1 MNIDRH
7 NYEEY
12 FLLYIDSELSVDQKK
27 QVELFVQ
34 ENPDLEEELVMLQQS
49 RLIPDDSIVFD
60 RKHLLMKEEDAR
72 HSNSFINLNNYEQW
86 LIMYVDDEL
95 SAEERAAVKKFASAH
110 QHVQQELE
118 LFQQTK
124 LQAEEIVFPGKETLY
139 RREKSVRVIS
149 IQWWKVAVAAV
160 LIISAGVTV
169 YSVLINKNTA
179 GTNNE
184 ITKTTIAKKQA
195 PPVDSVV
202 PDKQQPNVIDEQKGA
217 ITVTIPVTK
226 ESNNKRKEQK
236 QQEQENNQQLAYNST
251 EKLIES
257 IDEVKRR
264 QPTTVEINERTTK
277 QPKMTDAVAIDEKM
291 HKENINTD
299 PVTKA
304 GVETPDKSS
313 TSDDAVQYAS
323 NAENKK
329 FRGFF
334 RKATRLIERTTNINA
349 ADDDKVLIGGMAINL
364 K

>member
-12 FLLYIDSELSVDQKK
+12 FLLYIDNELNVDQKK
-27 QVELFVQ
+27 QVDLFVQ
-34 ENPDLEEELVMLQQS
+34 ENPDLEEELVMLKQS

-60 RKHLLMKEEDAR
+60 RKHSLMKEEDGQ

-95 SAEERAAVKKFASAH
+95 SAEEKLAVERFALTH
-110 QHVQQELE
+110 EHVQQELE
-118 LFQQTK
+118 LFQQAK
-124 LQAEEIVFPGKETLY
+124 LQAEEIVFPDKEILF

-149 IQWWKVAVAAV
+149 IQWWKVAVAAI
-160 LIISAGVTV
+160 LIISAGITLH
-169 YSVLINKNTA
+169 SIFNNQTNK
-179 GTNNE
+179 G
-184 ITKTTIAKKQA
+184 ITPDGIAKKEQTPA
-195 PPVDSVV
+195 PISTIS
-202 PDKQQPNVIDEQKGA
+202 PNKDDQTA
-217 ITVTIPVTK
+217 SLPK
-226 ESNNKRKEQK
+226 EDKEQK
-236 QQEQENNQQLAYNST
+236 AVTNSVDKQLSKEKKQQDQPGEENNQQLVYNSS
-251 EKLIES
+251 K
-257 IDEVKRR
+257 
-264 QPTTVEINERTTK
+264 QTTERTEVHQPAVIEIDKNTIE
-277 QPKMTDAVAIDEKM
+277 QPKMSEAIALDDKM
-291 HKENINTD
+291 HKENINAV